1 MRNKVIAVFS
11 TLTVLIGLGWYSLV
25 HAQTAEMARHEP
37 HMSAALGH
45 LQEAN
50 RTGESCSHKGG
61 HRERQFS
68 SQTKPFSRCT
78 RESSISR
85 NTTSTDFPGAVS
97 MQVIRTAKTSAG

>member
-45 LQEAN
+45 LQKAKVELEKAAPIREA
-50 RTGESCSHKGG
+50 TGKGNSARRPNHSVG
-61 HRERQFS
+61 ARGRAV
-68 SQTKPFSRCT
+68 
-78 RESSISR
+78 
-85 NTTSTDFPGAVS
+85 FPGTPRALIFLELS
-97 MQVIRTAKTSAG
+97 LCR